1 MVGDDLITTWLAMS
15 GGAADDIAR
24 GKELATALAAAVGTV
39 ETQAPDVR
47 TALAD
52 ADRAKHE
59 LFELQGHV
67 FGLERTLGFRDKA
80 LKTRETRLREMRLQ
94 VQKTNA
100 ERTRFR
106 NSRAFAAATLIRKA
120 ALIRNP
126 RKFAYKVKRRLKKKL
141 GNRF

>member
-1 MVGDDLITTWLAMS
+1 
-15 GGAADDIAR
+15 
-24 GKELATALAAAVGTV
+24 
-39 ETQAPDVR
+39 Q
-47 TALAD
+47 
-52 ADRAKHE
+52 
-59 LFELQGHV
+59 
-67 FGLERTLGFRDKA
+67 KA
-80 LKTRETRLREMRLQ
+80 
-94 VQKTNA
+94 NA